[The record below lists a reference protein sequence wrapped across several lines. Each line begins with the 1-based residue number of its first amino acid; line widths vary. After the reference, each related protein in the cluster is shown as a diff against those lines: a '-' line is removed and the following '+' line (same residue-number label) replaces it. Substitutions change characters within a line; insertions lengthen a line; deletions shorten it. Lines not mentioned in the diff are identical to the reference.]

1 MIRYT
6 LLLPIVVT
14 ALLLVSPAER
24 AIAQKKTPVP
34 STEEQARLI
43 DQGTAMH
50 DNQDFEGA
58 IEKYRQVLAA
68 NPDNVD
74 ALYELSYAQ
83 LEKGDYAAAI
93 ESAEHGII
101 YKSELLPLFYI
112 TLGTGYDALNETKKA
127 IDAYVRGIKDAP
139 EHYLLHYNLAVTYA
153 NTKRYQESGESFRR
167 AVVLKPD
174 HPSSHFGIGNIYLI
188 TGNRVPAICALSR
201 FLVLEPLS
209 TRSDAA
215 LAALE
220 TIINPPLDSVVVEK
234 KKKGKADGDFPLTQ
248 KILAVPDSSAGDMD
262 GTVERFRAIFS
273 ALAGEQNQ
281 GFAGGYYAPYFAE
294 IVRRKFTEPFCYYIF
309 QSSGDGDVR
318 KWLKANEG
326 SVKSF
331 LAWSGEYQWKGS
343 TR

>member
-14 ALLLVSPAER
+14 ALLLASPAER

-34 STEEQARLI
+34 STQEQSRLI

-58 IEKYRQVLAA
+58 IEKYRQVLAE

-83 LEKGDYAAAI
+83 LEKGDYGAAI
-93 ESAEHGII
+93 ESAERGIV

-112 TLGTGYDALNETKKA
+112 TLGTGYDALKETRKA
-127 IDAYVRGIKDAP
+127 IDAYVRGIRDAP

-153 NTKRYQESGESFRR
+153 NTKRYQEAGESFRR

-174 HPSSHFGIGNIYLI
+174 HPSSHFGLGNIYLI
-188 TGNRVPAICALSR
+188 AGNRVPAICALSR

-220 TIINPPLDSVVVEK
+220 TLIDPDLDSIVVVK
-234 KKKGKADGDFPLTQ
+234 RKKGKDGGDFPLTEAV
-248 KILAVPDSSAGDMD
+248 LAIPDSSSGEME

-294 IVRRKFTEPFCYYIF
+294 IVRRKFVEPFCYYTF
-309 QSSGDGDVR
+309 QSTGNSDVR
-318 KWLKANEG
+318 KWLKSNDA

-331 LAWSGEYQWKGS
+331 LTWSGGYQWKGS